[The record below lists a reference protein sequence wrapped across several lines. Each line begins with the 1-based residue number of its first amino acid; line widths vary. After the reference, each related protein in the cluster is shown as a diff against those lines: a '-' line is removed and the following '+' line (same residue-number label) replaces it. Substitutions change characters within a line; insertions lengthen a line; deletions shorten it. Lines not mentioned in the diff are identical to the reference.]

1 MEHNHSGCGDSHGS
15 HDCDTVFAKLHDFID
30 KELSEIEISQVEE
43 HLRLCPPCAV
53 EYKFEASVL
62 RYMRGGF
69 CKLTVPED
77 LESRCLKAIE
87 EEEA

>member
-1 MEHNHSGCGDSHGS
+1 MEHKPGGCGDMSGI

-30 KELSEIEISQVEE
+30 KELSEVEILQVEE

-53 EYKFEASVL
+53 EYRFEASVL

-69 CKLTVPED
+69 CQMPVPAD
-77 LESRCLKAIE
+77 LESRCLKALAD
-87 EEEA
+87 EEA